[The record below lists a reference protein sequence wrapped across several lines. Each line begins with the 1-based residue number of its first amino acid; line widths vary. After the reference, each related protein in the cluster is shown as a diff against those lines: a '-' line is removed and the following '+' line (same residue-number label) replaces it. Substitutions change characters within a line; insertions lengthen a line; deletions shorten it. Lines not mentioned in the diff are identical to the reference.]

1 MGVGRIWA
9 LAVLAAGIWLLSVHG
24 QSRPFPSGLDAGPA
38 QFSAARAE
46 AVLSRVL
53 GEQHPH
59 PAGSPENA
67 AVRARILQELSAMGI
82 QARTQTGMHCYA
94 ERRWNLLP
102 CATVTNIIAG
112 VAPGAGKQVVL
123 MAHYDSVA
131 AGPGAGDDGAG
142 VAILLETIR
151 ALKAR
156 GIEGGA
162 EHSVIAL
169 FTDGEENGLVGA
181 GLFLRD
187 AAARAKTGAVVNV
200 EARGNQGPS
209 YLFQTGAGNL
219 PLIDIYRRHLPQ
231 YAASSL
237 YGEIYKYMPNDT
249 DMTPF
254 LGAGITGYNFA
265 FIGNVAHYHTP
276 LDRREHLDH
285 SSLQQEGDAALAM
298 TDALARTDIAK
309 LHGPDAIYL
318 DVLGRWLPRLPVDWA
333 LPLAIAAFLVIALA
347 GLVTPRGRREL
358 PQPFLAAL
366 MPLLLLAGCVGLGF
380 VLHGLAVWI
389 SGEPDPSYA
398 YPIWMRG
405 SLAFGVL
412 AVALLASRRAGA
424 IACWLWYA
432 GLAIVSAI
440 WAPGLSP
447 YFLFPS
453 LVAAPLLLVTARG
466 GRSVA
471 LFLAA
476 LAALLIWLGLTAGVE
491 PIMGL
496 KVHAL
501 FTVTAGF
508 ALLGLLPLLR
518 MAGPWGWS
526 FTAALLLALVL
537 AVTAGLQPAFT
548 EHAPMRL
555 NLRYVEQDGQARW
568 IADPVAHLPDSLRAA
583 ARFSDSP
590 ERFAE
595 QGGYVAPAGPARFP
609 APSASVH
616 RAGNEVSLELNAAG
630 DGVALLVPKA
640 AGLKSF
646 RLGDVTVP
654 ASGRPVQISCGT
666 PDCGSARIVLSF
678 ETSAPASL
686 TLIARRRGLPPEGAH
701 LLKARPG
708 WAVPSQGGDATLLAR
723 KIEIP
728 AG

>member
-1 MGVGRIWA
+1 MWGRIWA

-24 QSRPFPSGLDAGPA
+24 QSRPLPSGLDAGPR

-46 AVLSRVL
+46 AVLNRVL

-59 PAGSPENA
+59 PAGSAENA
-67 AVRARILQELSAMGI
+67 AVRARILQELSTMGV
-82 QARTQTGMHCYA
+82 QARTQTGLHCYGR
-94 ERRWNLLP
+94 ERWNLLP

-142 VAILLETIR
+142 VAILLESIR

-162 EHSVIAL
+162 EHPVIAL
-169 FTDGEENGLVGA
+169 FTDGEENGLLGA
-181 GLFLRD
+181 SMFLREPLQ
-187 AAARAKTGAVVNV
+187 RAKAGAVVNV

-219 PLIDIYRRHLPQ
+219 PLIDLYRRNLSH

-237 YGEIYKYMPNDT
+237 YGEIYKYLPNDT

-254 LGAGITGYNFA
+254 LEAGVTGYNFA
-265 FIGNVAHYHTP
+265 FIGNVAGYHTP

-285 SSLQQEGDAALAM
+285 SSLQQEGNAALAM
-298 TDALARTDIAK
+298 SEALAHADHTTLGGR
-309 LHGPDAIYL
+309 DAVYL
-318 DVLGRWLPRLPVDWA
+318 DVLGRWLPRLPVNWV

-347 GLVTPRGRREL
+347 GLLTPRGRREL
-358 PQPFLAAL
+358 PQPIVAGL
-366 MPLLLLAGCVGLGF
+366 MPVLLLAGCVGMGF
-380 VLHGLAVWI
+380 VLHGLAAWI
-389 SGEPDPSYA
+389 SGEPDPSFA
-398 YPIWMRG
+398 TPIWLRG

-412 AVALLASRRAGA
+412 AVALLASRWADA
-424 IACWLWYA
+424 IACWLWFA
-432 GLAIVSAI
+432 VLAIACAI

-466 GRSVA
+466 GRGVA
-471 LFLAA
+471 VFLAA
-476 LAALLIWLGLTAGVE
+476 LVALVIWLGLNAGSE

-501 FTVTAGF
+501 FTLSAGF
-508 ALLGLLPLLR
+508 GLLSLLPLLR
-518 MAGPWGWS
+518 TAKTWGWS

-537 AVTAGLQPAFT
+537 AVTAGLRPAFSD
-548 EHAPMRL
+548 HAPMRL

-583 ARFSDSP
+583 ARFSDAP
-590 ERFAE
+590 QRFAG
-595 QGGYVAPAGPARFP
+595 QGGYVAAAGPARFP
-609 APSASVH
+609 APSASV
-616 RAGNEVSLELNAAG
+616 RRTGNEVTLDLNAAG
-630 DGVALLVPKA
+630 DGVTLLVPRE

-646 RLGDVTVP
+646 RMADATV
-654 ASGRPVQISCGT
+654 AAAGRPVQISCGT
-666 PDCGSARIVLSF
+666 PDCGSARIILSF
-678 ETSAPASL
+678 ETAAPASL
-686 TLIARRRGLPPEGAH
+686 TLIARRRGLPPEGGR
-701 LLKARPG
+701 LLKARPT
-708 WAVPSQGGDATLLAR
+708 WAVPSQAGDVTLLAR

-728 AG
+728 PG